1 MSNKIKAEVNSTIF
15 KQVDNQIRVM
25 DNAGGNVQE
34 NQVGNSTNENNQV
47 KIFIYL
53 KLLEI
58 SINCVLIHTCE

>member
-34 NQVGNSTNENNQV
+34 NQVGYSTNENNQV
-47 KIFIYL
+47 NIFIYL